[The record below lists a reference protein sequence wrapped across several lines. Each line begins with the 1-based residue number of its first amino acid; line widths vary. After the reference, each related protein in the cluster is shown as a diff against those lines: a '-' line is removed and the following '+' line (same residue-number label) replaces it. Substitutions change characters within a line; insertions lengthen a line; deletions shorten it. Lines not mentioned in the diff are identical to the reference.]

1 MTNSALIKKI
11 GNAAV
16 KLYPKYK
23 ILPSLTIAQ
32 AILESGWGK
41 STLSKKYHN
50 YFGMKWVEGC
60 GTKYIA
66 FKTNEQRSDGSYYTI
81 TARFRKFASLQK
93 GIDGYYKF
101 LQYPR
106 YANLKGITD
115 YKTACRL
122 IREDG
127 WATALSYEQLL
138 VTLIEQYSLTDYD
151 KKVIAPETKPQ
162 QKKKTALK
170 LGSKVLVNGYIYWG
184 GNGGNKIKKK
194 NATMYVVDI
203 VNANDYKYCY
213 GVSATKGGGRQGWA
227 HKKSLKLI

>member
-11 GNAAV
+11 GSAAV
-16 KLYPKYK
+16 KQYSKYK

-41 STLSKKYHN
+41 SELSKKYHN

-60 GTKYIA
+60 GTKYVT
-66 FKTNEQRSDGSYYTI
+66 FKTQEQRADGSYYTI
-81 TARFRKFASLQK
+81 SARFRKYSSLQK
-93 GIDGYYKF
+93 GIVGYYNF

-106 YANLKGITD
+106 YANLKGVTD
-115 YKTACRL
+115 YKTACKL

-127 WATALSYEQLL
+127 WATSLSYEQLL
-138 VTLIEQYSLTDYD
+138 VTLIEQFNLTDYD
-151 KKVIAPETKPQ
+151 KKVIA
-162 QKKKTALK
+162 KKKKSTKKKKATLK
-170 LGSKVLVNGYIYWG
+170 VGSKVKVTGYIYWG

-194 NATMYVVDI
+194 KATMYVVDI
-203 VNANDYKYCY
+203 VSSKDYKYCY
-213 GVSATKGGGRQGWA
+213 GVSLTKGGVRQGWA

>member
-11 GNAAV
+11 GAAAV
-16 KLYPKYK
+16 KLYPKHK

-41 STLSKKYHN
+41 SELSKKHHN

-60 GTKYIA
+60 GTKYVT
-66 FKTNEQRSDGSYYTI
+66 FKTNEQRPDGSYYTI
-81 TARFRKFASLQK
+81 SARFRKYASLQK
-93 GIDGYYKF
+93 GIEGYYVF

-106 YANLKGITD
+106 YANLKGVTD

-127 WATALSYEQLL
+127 WATSLSYEQLL
-138 VTLIEQYSLTDYD
+138 VTLIEQFSLTDYD
-151 KKVIAPETKPQ
+151 KKVISKTESAP
-162 QKKKTALK
+162 KKKKATLK
-170 LGSKVLVNGYIYWG
+170 IGSKVKVNGYIFWG

-194 NATMYVVDI
+194 NATMYIVDI
-203 VNANDYKYCY
+203 VNANDYKYPY
-213 GVSATKGGGRQGWA
+213 GVAATKGGVRQGWTN
-227 HKKSLKLI
+227 KKSLKLV

>member
-1 MTNSALIKKI
+1 MTNSTLIKKI
-11 GNAAV
+11 GSAAV

-41 STLSKKYHN
+41 SELSKKHHN
-50 YFGMKWVEGC
+50 YFGMKWVEEC
-60 GTKYIA
+60 GTKYA
-66 FKTNEQRSDGSYYTI
+66 TFKTNEQRADGSYYTI
-81 TARFRKFASLQK
+81 SARFRKYSSLQK
-93 GIDGYYKF
+93 GIEGYYDF

-106 YANLKGITD
+106 YANLKGVTD
-115 YKTACRL
+115 YKTACKL

-138 VTLIEQYSLTDYD
+138 VTLIEQFSLTDYD
-151 KKVIAPETKPQ
+151 KKVISKTEKLP
-162 QKKKTALK
+162 KKNKATLK
-170 LGSKVLVNGYIYWG
+170 VGSKVKVNGYIYWG

-203 VNANDYKYCY
+203 INANDYKYCY
-213 GVSATKGGGRQGWA
+213 GVSLTKGGVRQGWA
-227 HKKSLKLI
+227 HKKALKLI